1 MPDPSAATHRLSET
15 DPQSGHGGDDA
26 DRNGTA
32 PHPAQNTQTRALTV
46 LIAVPT
52 LESGAS
58 DLNALALTQ
67 YLAAHGHHPIVVSQG
82 GRLVPEIVA
91 AGGEFID
98 MNVASRNPYRMLR
111 CMRQLSLLIA
121 NRRCNVVHALGRA
134 PGWSAYLAARAQRRP
149 FVTTWFKGFR
159 EQNRLKRLYNSV
171 MVRGDRIIAA
181 SDDLA
186 DLIRDRYPAV
196 RDRIMTLPLGFDATA
211 FDPDRVTPERIAR
224 IRHAFGAG
232 TDTRIILAPG
242 RMVRRK
248 GHHHIVQA
256 AAWMKAAG
264 VRDFLIA
271 FTGEDQGRT
280 HFTGQLWDL
289 VLSTGTTDVV
299 RFAGLSDDLP
309 AALAVSAA
317 AVFASTQPEGA
328 LRTILAAQAMGVPV
342 VASDLAAGS
351 GIMLAPPA
359 ITEDRMTGLR
369 FPAGDIEALAAALTR
384 LLNLSEPARHAIG
397 VRGQAWVSDL
407 QEPAAVA
414 ERTLRLYMELTA
426 ARTP

>member
-1 MPDPSAATHRLSET
+1 MPDPSTARHRFFP
-15 DPQSGHGGDDA
+15 PQSEHGGDVT
-26 DRNGTA
+26 DRDEAARPSG
-32 PHPAQNTQTRALTV
+32 HPSQTRALTV

-67 YLAAHGHHPIVVSQG
+67 YLASHGHHPIVVAQG
-82 GRLVPEIVA
+82 GRLVPELLA
-91 AGGEFID
+91 AGGEFIEMD
-98 MNVASRNPYRMLR
+98 VASRNPYRMLH
-111 CMRQLSLLIA
+111 CLRQLSRLIA
-121 NRRCNVVHALGRA
+121 NRRCDIVHALGRA
-134 PGWSAYLAARAQRRP
+134 PGWSAYFAARAQRRP
-149 FVTTWFKGFR
+149 FVTTWLKGFR
-159 EQNRLKRLYNSV
+159 EQNRLKRFYNSI

-186 DLIRDRYPAV
+186 DLIRDRYPAA
-196 RDRIMTLPLGFDATA
+196 RTRITTLPLGFDAAT
-211 FDPDRVTPERIAR
+211 FDPDNVTPERIAR

-232 TDTRIILAPG
+232 PDTQIILAPG

-256 AAWMKAAG
+256 AAWMKSAG
-264 VRDFLIA
+264 VKDFLIA

-309 AALAVSAA
+309 AALAVSVA

-328 LRTILAAQAMGVPV
+328 LRTVLAAQAMGVPV
-342 VASDLAAGS
+342 AASDLAAGS
-351 GIMLAPPA
+351 SLMLSPPA
-359 ITEDRMTGLR
+359 VSEDRMTGLR
-369 FPAGDIEALAAALTR
+369 FPAGDIEAIAAALTR
-384 LLNLSEPARHAIG
+384 LLHLSETERQAMGARG
-397 VRGQAWVSDL
+397 RAWVSDL

-414 ERTLRLYMELTA
+414 EQTLRLYMELA
-426 ARTP
+426 QARAP

>member
-1 MPDPSAATHRLSET
+1 MPDPSTATQRVEG
-15 DPQSGHGGDDA
+15 PPSGHGGDGLGRDE
-26 DRNGTA
+26 TT
-32 PHPAQNTQTRALTV
+32 HPAQAGNPSRALTV

-52 LESGAS
+52 LESGAA
-58 DLNALALTQ
+58 DLHALALAQ
-67 YLAAHGHHPIVVSQG
+67 YLASHGHRPIVVSQG
-82 GRLVPEIVA
+82 GRLAPQVTA
-91 AGGEFID
+91 AGGETIEMD
-98 MNVASRNPYRMLR
+98 VASRNPYRMLH

-121 NRRCNVVHALGRA
+121 KRQCDIVHALGRA

-159 EQNRLKRLYNSV
+159 EQNHFKRLYNSV
-171 MVRGDRIIAA
+171 MVRGDRVIAA
-181 SDDLA
+181 SEDLA
-186 DLIRDRYPAV
+186 DLVRDRYPAAGAK
-196 RDRIMTLPLGFDATA
+196 ITTLPLGFDADA
-211 FDPDRVTPERIAR
+211 FDPARVTPERIAR

-232 TDTRIILAPG
+232 PDTRIILAPG

-256 AAWMKAAG
+256 AAWLKAAG
-264 VRDFLIA
+264 LKDFLIA

-280 HFTGQLWDL
+280 HFTAQLWDL

-328 LRTILAAQAMGVPV
+328 LRTLLAAQAMGVPV

-351 GIMLAPPA
+351 SMMLAPPA
-359 ITEDRMTGLR
+359 VDENHMTGLR
-369 FPAGDIEALAAALTR
+369 FPSGDVEAMAAALTR
-384 LLNLSEPARHAIG
+384 LLQMSAPERRAIG
-397 VRGQAWVSDL
+397 VRGRAWVSDL
-407 QEPAAVA
+407 HGSAAVA
-414 ERTLRLYMELTA
+414 EQTVRLYMELML

>member
-1 MPDPSAATHRLSET
+1 MPDFSTARQHV
-15 DPQSGHGGDDA
+15 SGQDL
-26 DRNGTA
+26 RS
-32 PHPAQNTQTRALTV
+32 LTV

-67 YLAAHGHHPIVVSQG
+67 YLASHGHRPIVVSQG

-91 AGGEFID
+91 AGGEFIG
-98 MNVASRNPYRMLR
+98 MNVASRNPWHMLR
-111 CMRQLSLLIA
+111 CMRRLSRLIA
-121 NRRCNVVHALGRA
+121 KERCDIVHALGRA
-134 PGWSAYLAARAQRRP
+134 PGWSACLAARAQRRP

-159 EQNRLKRLYNSV
+159 EQNRLKRFYNSV
-171 MVRGDRIIAA
+171 MVRGDRVIAA
-181 SDDLA
+181 SEDLA
-186 DLIRDRYPAV
+186 DLIRDRYPAA
-196 RDRIMTLPLGFDATA
+196 RDRIVTLPLGFDSAA
-211 FDPDRVTPERIAR
+211 FDPARVTPERIAR

-232 TDTRIILAPG
+232 PDTRIILAPG

-264 VRDFLIA
+264 IKDFLIA

-309 AALAVSAA
+309 ASLAVSAA

-328 LRTILAAQAMGVPV
+328 LHTILAAQAMGVPV

-351 GIMLAPPA
+351 GLILAPPA
-359 ITEDRMTGLR
+359 VAEDRMTGLR
-369 FPAGDIEALAAALTR
+369 FPSGDVETMAAALTR
-384 LLNLSEPARHAIG
+384 LLQMSRRERQAIG
-397 VRGQAWVSDL
+397 ERGRVWVSDL
-407 QEPAAVA
+407 SGPAAVA
-414 ERTLRLYMELTA
+414 ERTVRLYMELA
-426 ARTP
+426 QAPAP

>member
-1 MPDPSAATHRLSET
+1 MPDPSTARHQFLSSSPDE
-15 DPQSGHGGDDA
+15 A
-26 DRNGTA
+26 VDRNETVL
-32 PHPAQNTQTRALTV
+32 HPGDNTPKRMLTV

-58 DLNALALTQ
+58 DLNALTLTQ
-67 YLAAHGHHPIVVSQG
+67 YLASHGHHPIVVSQG

-91 AGGEFID
+91 AGGEFIEMD
-98 MNVASRNPYRMLR
+98 VASRNPYRMLR
-111 CMRQLSLLIA
+111 CMRRLSLLIA
-121 NRRCNVVHALGRA
+121 NRQCDVVHALGRA

-159 EQNRLKRLYNSV
+159 EQNRLKRFYNSV

-186 DLIRDRYPAV
+186 DLIRDRYPAARGRV
-196 RDRIMTLPLGFDATA
+196 ATLPLGFDATT
-211 FDPDRVTPERIAR
+211 FDPDRVTAERIAR

-232 TDTRIILAPG
+232 PDTRIILAPG

-264 VRDFLIA
+264 MKNFLIA

-342 VASDLAAGS
+342 AASDLAAGS
-351 GIMLAPPA
+351 SLMLSPPA
-359 ITEDRMTGLR
+359 VGEDCMTGLR
-369 FPAGDIEALAAALTR
+369 FPSGDIEAMATALTR
-384 LLNLSEPARHAIG
+384 LLNLSEPERQAMGARG
-397 VRGQAWVSDL
+397 RAWVSDL

-414 ERTLRLYMELTA
+414 EQTLRLYMELTQ
-426 ARTP
+426 ARAP

>member
-1 MPDPSAATHRLSET
+1 MPDPSTARHHFSKPPSSH
-15 DPQSGHGGDDA
+15 DGDGA
-26 DRNGTA
+26 DRNQA
-32 PHPAQNTQTRALTV
+32 PPSGQNATRALTV
-46 LIAVPT
+46 LISVPT

-58 DLNALALTQ
+58 DLNALALTR
-67 YLAAHGHHPIVVSQG
+67 YLASHGHHPIVVSQG
-82 GRLVPEIVA
+82 GRLVPEIIT
-91 AGGEFID
+91 AGGEFIEMD
-98 MNVASRNPYRMLR
+98 VASRNPYRMLH
-111 CMRQLSLLIA
+111 CMRQLSRLIA
-121 NRRCNVVHALGRA
+121 NRRCDIVHALGRA
-134 PGWSAYLAARAQRRP
+134 PGWSGYLAARAQRRP

-159 EQNRLKRLYNSV
+159 EQNRLKRFYNSV

-186 DLIRDRYPAV
+186 DLIRDRYPAARERV
-196 RDRIMTLPLGFDATA
+196 ATLPLGFDATT
-211 FDPDRVTPERIAR
+211 FDPDSVTAERIAR

-232 TDTRIILAPG
+232 PDTRIILAPG

-264 VRDFLIA
+264 VKDFLLA
-271 FTGEDQGRT
+271 FTAEDQCRT
-280 HFTGQLWDL
+280 PFTGQLWDL

-342 VASDLAAGS
+342 AASDLAAGS
-351 GIMLAPPA
+351 SLMLSPPA
-359 ITEDRMTGLR
+359 VGEDRMTGLR
-369 FPAGDIEALAAALTR
+369 FPAGDIEAMATALTR
-384 LLNLSEPARHAIG
+384 LLNLSEPERQAMGARG
-397 VRGQAWVSDL
+397 RAWVSDL

-414 ERTLRLYMELTA
+414 EQTLRLYMELTQ
-426 ARTP
+426 ARAP

>member
-1 MPDPSAATHRLSET
+1 MPDPSTAKHPLS
-15 DPQSGHGGDDA
+15 DPQSGTGGDVI
-26 DRNGTA
+26 DRDGM
-32 PHPAQNTQTRALTV
+32 PRHPARGTRALTV

-58 DLNALALTQ
+58 DLNALTLTQ
-67 YLAAHGHHPIVVSQG
+67 YLASHGHHPIVVSQG

-91 AGGEFID
+91 AGGEFIEMD
-98 MNVASRNPYRMLR
+98 VASRNPYRMLR
-111 CMRQLSLLIA
+111 CMRRLSLLIA
-121 NRRCNVVHALGRA
+121 KRRCDVVHALGRA

-159 EQNRLKRLYNSV
+159 EQNRLKHFYNSV
-171 MVRGDRIIAA
+171 MVRGDRVIAA
-181 SDDLA
+181 SEDLA
-186 DLIRDRYPAV
+186 DLIGDRYPAARNRV
-196 RDRIMTLPLGFDATA
+196 TTLPLGFDTEA
-211 FDPDRVTPERIAR
+211 FDPSRVTPERIAR

-232 TDTRIILAPG
+232 PDTRIILAPG

-256 AAWMKAAG
+256 AAWLKAAG
-264 VRDFLIA
+264 VKDFLIA

-351 GIMLAPPA
+351 GLMLAPPA
-359 ITEDRMTGLR
+359 VGEDRMTGLR
-369 FPAGDIEALAAALTR
+369 VPSGDVEALAAALTR
-384 LLNLSEPARHAIG
+384 MLNLSEPDRQAIG
-397 VRGQAWVSDL
+397 TRGRAWVSDL
-407 QEPAAVA
+407 SAPAAVA
-414 ERTLRLYMELTA
+414 EQTVRLYMELTQ
-426 ARTP
+426 ARPA

>member
-1 MPDPSAATHRLSET
+1 MPDPSTARQHFLSSAPDGT
-15 DPQSGHGGDDA
+15 A
-26 DRNGTA
+26 DRDEMARPSG
-32 PHPAQNTQTRALTV
+32 QNPQTRALTV

-67 YLAAHGHHPIVVSQG
+67 YLASHGHHPIVVSQG
-82 GRLVPEIVA
+82 GRLVPELLA
-91 AGGEFID
+91 AGGEFIEMD
-98 MNVASRNPYRMLR
+98 VTSRNPYRMLH
-111 CMRQLSLLIA
+111 CVRQLSRLIA
-121 NRRCNVVHALGRA
+121 SRRCDIVHALGRA
-134 PGWSAYLAARAQRRP
+134 PGWSSYLAARAQRRP

-159 EQNRLKRLYNSV
+159 EQNRLKRFYNSV

-196 RDRIMTLPLGFDATA
+196 RTRITTLPLGFDATT
-211 FDPDRVTPERIAR
+211 FDPDSVTAERIAH

-232 TDTRIILAPG
+232 PDTRIILAPG

-264 VRDFLIA
+264 VKDFLIA

-342 VASDLAAGS
+342 AASDLAAGS
-351 GIMLAPPA
+351 SLMLSPPA
-359 ITEDRMTGLR
+359 VSEDRMTGLR
-369 FPAGDIEALAAALTR
+369 FPSGDIEAMATALTR
-384 LLNLSEPARHAIG
+384 LLNLSEPERQAMGA
-397 VRGQAWVSDL
+397 RGQAWVSDL

-414 ERTLRLYMELTA
+414 EQTLRLYMELTQ
-426 ARTP
+426 ARAP

>member
-1 MPDPSAATHRLSET
+1 MPDPSTARQHFLSSTPGEAMDRDET
-15 DPQSGHGGDDA
+15 ILHSKD
-26 DRNGTA
+26 NA
-32 PHPAQNTQTRALTV
+32 PARTLTI

-52 LESGAS
+52 LDSGAS

-67 YLAAHGHHPIVVSQG
+67 YLARKGHRPIVVSQG
-82 GRLVPEIVA
+82 GRLVPDIVA
-91 AGGEFID
+91 AGGTFIQ
-98 MNVASRNPYRMLR
+98 MNVASRNPWRMLS
-111 CMRQLSLLIA
+111 CMRQLSRLIA
-121 NRRCNVVHALGRA
+121 SRRCDIVHALGRA
-134 PGWSAYLAARAQRRP
+134 PGWSAYLAARARRRP

-159 EQNRLKRLYNSV
+159 EQNRLKRFYNSV
-171 MVRGDRIIAA
+171 MVRGDRVIAA
-181 SDDLA
+181 NEDLA
-186 DLIRDRYPAV
+186 DLVRDRYPAA
-196 RDRIMTLPLGFDATA
+196 RSRIATLPLGFDATA
-211 FDPDRVTPERIAR
+211 FDPGRVTPERVAR

-232 TDTRIILAPG
+232 PGTRIILAPG

-264 VRDFLIA
+264 VKDFLIA

-309 AALAVSAA
+309 AALAVSTAA
-317 AVFASTQPEGA
+317 IFASTQPEGA

-342 VASDLAAGS
+342 AASDLAAGS
-351 GIMLAPPA
+351 GLMLSPPA
-359 ITEDRMTGLR
+359 IGEDRMTGLR
-369 FPAGDIEALAAALTR
+369 FPAGDIEAMAAALTR
-384 LLNLSEPARHAIG
+384 LLNLSEPERQAMGARG
-397 VRGQAWVSDL
+397 RAWVSGL
-407 QEPAAVA
+407 SAPAAVA
-414 ERTLRLYMELTA
+414 EQTLRLYMELTQ